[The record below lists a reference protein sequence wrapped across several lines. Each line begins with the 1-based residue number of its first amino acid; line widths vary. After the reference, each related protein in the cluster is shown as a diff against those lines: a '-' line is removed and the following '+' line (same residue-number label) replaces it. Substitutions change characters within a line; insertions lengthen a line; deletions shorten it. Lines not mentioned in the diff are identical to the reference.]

1 MNIIILNKFEVENT
15 KFDSSHIVI
24 SMIDHADNFP
34 NIPEKNC
41 KGILKTLLGD
51 AEDGNNFKN
60 INDLQAVEIPDDK
73 IFNITHAQE
82 ILKFVFTYLDE
93 IEFIIC
99 QSNSGWSQSAGAAAA
114 LSKILNGND
123 IYFFQLQHV
132 LNKFIY
138 ETILNEYEHMQ
149 IT

>member
-1 MNIIILNKFEVENT
+1 MDIIILNKFEIENT
-15 KFDSSHIVI
+15 KFDSSYIII

-34 NIPEKNC
+34 NIQEKNC
-41 KGILKTLLGD
+41 RAILKTLLRD

-60 INDLQAVEIPDDK
+60 INELQAIEIPDDN
-73 IFNITHAQE
+73 IFNTMHAQE
-82 ILKFVFTYLDE
+82 ILQFVFTYLDE

-99 QSNSGWSQSAGAAAA
+99 QSNSDWSRSAGAAAA

-123 IYFFQLQHV
+123 ICFFQLQHV